1 MGTYVLVH
9 GAWHGGWC
17 WQKMRAPL
25 QEKGHTVFTP
35 TLTGL
40 GERVHLA
47 NPDINLTTHI
57 QDILNFLKYE
67 DLHDVVLVGHS
78 YGGMVI
84 TGVADQARERI
95 RHLVYLDAF
104 LPEHGQSMQ
113 EIRHIQQED
122 TLDDQWRVRP
132 MARHIQEHALF
143 GVTNPAD
150 IAWIRPR
157 ITMQPLQTFTQRLY
171 LTRSNPHPRRSYIL
185 AEDNAGSSFPAFA
198 ARLQEDPQWQVHKLI
213 GGHDIMVTRPQELAD
228 LLHAIG

>member
-1 MGTYVLVH
+1 
-9 GAWHGGWC
+9 
-17 WQKMRAPL
+17 MRVPL

-40 GERVHLA
+40 GDRVHLA
-47 NPDINLTTHI
+47 NPDVNLTTHI
-57 QDILNFLKYE
+57 QDILHVLEYE

-95 RHLVYLDAF
+95 KQLVYLDAF

-113 EIRHIQQED
+113 DIRNIQQET
-122 TLDDQWRVRP
+122 TLDDQWRVPP
-132 MARHIQEHALF
+132 MPYHMQDTNLF

-157 ITMQPLQTFTQRLY
+157 ITMQPIQTLTQQLS
-171 LTRSNPHPRRSYIL
+171 LTRSDPHPRRSYIL
-185 AEDNAGSSFPAFA
+185 ASDNANSSFPKIA
-198 ARLQEDPQWQVHKLI
+198 ARLQEDPHWQVYRLI
-213 GGHDIMVTRPQELAD
+213 GGHDVMVTRPQELAD
-228 LLHAIG
+228 LLDTIG